1 MNDPK
6 DIFKKFSL
14 SSRKVLI
21 SSQKIAANS
30 GTAISSQ
37 HILLALALTPGTLAQ
52 AILHEHMISLD
63 QIRLIISL
71 EKERLVKQKEGLTA
85 EAQAVIEKSAILAHE
100 YGHAQIDPEHLLLA
114 IVSLS
119 NSLGAEIIAR
129 IGVDPALIKKQIN
142 NLFRDIQD
150 LETNSVRPPRLQGL
164 SADFSENLPETR
176 FDQDDL
182 PMPPPGPATMPPD
195 KNILDY
201 YTVDLTAQA
210 AAGKIDP
217 LIGREK
223 EIQRVIQILAR
234 RTKNNPVLVG
244 EPGVGKTA
252 IVEGLASRIIAGQ
265 VPDKLLGKKIIRL
278 DLTLLVAGTMY
289 RGQFEERI
297 KKVMEE
303 LERLDNCIL
312 FIDELHTVVGAGSA
326 EGSLDAANILKPAL
340 AKGKLRLIGATTQEE
355 YRKVIEKD
363 AALERRLGKV
373 IVEEPTIAE
382 TIQILKGL
390 RPKYEEFHQVKISD
404 EAISAAAN
412 LSSRYLADRFLPDK
426 AIDLMDEAAAAKV
439 LTRSRNRHSK
449 LANLETQQKLIAA
462 QKEIEVKNQNYQKA
476 AELRDLELRLA
487 EEIEYLKKQQ
497 PSKTR
502 LKVITS
508 EDIARV
514 VSLWTGIPVE
524 SLARQEQLKFLH
536 LAKTL
541 KKSII
546 GQDEA
551 IRQISQAIRR
561 AKTGIADPN
570 RPIGSFVFMGP
581 TGVGKTELARV
592 LAAELFGSREAI
604 IKIDMSEFMERH
616 HVSRL
621 VGAPPGYVGYEDA
634 GRLTEAVRRR
644 PYSIVLF
651 DEIEKAHPEVFN
663 ILLQILEDG
672 ELTDAKGRKVN
683 FRNTIIILT
692 SNIGMV
698 ELNQQARIGFQA
710 KGQAKKKAENDYKL
724 MKEELIRKLKA
735 EFRPELVNRLDKII
749 VFRPL
754 DKNDLRK
761 IIDLNL
767 ENLRDRLA
775 HQNYTLQFSP
785 KIKEIILKKG
795 YEPAFGARPLRRAI
809 ADLIEDPLSEEILAG
824 KIKKGDTVI
833 IEPRHDQVV
842 FRVKKRP
849 TESE

>member
-37 HILLALALTPGTLAQ
+37 HILLALAVTPGTLAY

-63 QIRLIISL
+63 QIRLVISL
-71 EKERLVKQKEGLTA
+71 EKEKLVEQKDGLTA
-85 EAQAVIEKSAILAHE
+85 EAKTVIEKSAILARDL
-100 YGHAQIDPEHLLLA
+100 GHVQIDPEHLLLA
-114 IVSLS
+114 IVSIPT
-119 NSLGAEIIAR
+119 SLGFEIISR
-129 IGVDPALIKKQIN
+129 IGADPNIIKNQVN
-142 NLFRDIQD
+142 NLFRDIKD
-150 LETNSVRPPRLQGL
+150 LESNSSRPPRLG
-164 SADFSENLPETR
+164 ADFPGSFSEPR
-176 FDQDDL
+176 FGEEQDL
-182 PMPPPGPATMPPD
+182 PMPPPLAPAPPG

-201 YTVDLTAQA
+201 YTVDLTTQA
-210 AAGKIDP
+210 AEGKIDP

-244 EPGVGKTA
+244 EPGVGKSA
-252 IVEGLASRIIAGQ
+252 IVEGLATKIIAGQ

-289 RGQFEERI
+289 RGQFEDRI

-312 FIDELHTVVGAGSA
+312 FVDELHTVVGAGSA

-340 AKGKLRLIGATTQEE
+340 AKGRLHLIGATTQDE

-373 IVEEPTIAE
+373 TVEEPTAAE
-382 TIQILKGL
+382 TIQILQGL
-390 RPKYEEFHQVKISD
+390 RPKYEEFHQVEISD
-404 EAISAAAN
+404 EAIMAAVILAG
-412 LSSRYLADRFLPDK
+412 RYIADRFLPDK
-426 AIDLMDEAAAAKV
+426 AIDLIDEAAAAKV
-439 LTRSRNRHSK
+439 LSSPRQRHSK
-449 LANLETQQKLIAA
+449 LANLEKQQKLIAV
-462 QKEIEVKNQNYQKA
+462 QKEIEVNHQNYQKA
-476 AELRDLELRLA
+476 AELRDLELRLV
-487 EEIEYLKKQQ
+487 EEIKFLKNQQ
-497 PSKTR
+497 QFKKERKIISA
-502 LKVITS
+502 

-514 VSLWTGIPVE
+514 VSLWTAIPVE
-524 SLARQEQLKFLH
+524 SLARKEQLKFLH
-536 LAKTL
+536 LAKNL
-541 KKSII
+541 KKYIV

-561 AKTGIADPN
+561 SKTGIADPN

-592 LAAELFGSREAI
+592 LSNELFGSREAI

-616 HVSRL
+616 NVSRL
-621 VGAPPGYVGYEDA
+621 VGAPPGYVGYEEA
-634 GRLTEAVRRR
+634 GRLTEEVRRR
-644 PYSIVLF
+644 PFSIVLF

-692 SNIGMV
+692 SNIGV
-698 ELNQQARIGFQA
+698 AELNAQATIGFRSR
-710 KGQAKKKAENDYKL
+710 GQAKKKAEGEYQK
-724 MKEELIRKLKA
+724 MKDDLIKRLKD
-735 EFRPELVNRLDKII
+735 EFRPELINRLDKIV
-749 VFRPL
+749 VFRAL
-754 DKNDLRK
+754 DKTDLKK
-761 IIDLNL
+761 IIDMNL
-767 ENLRDRLA
+767 ESLRERMA
-775 HQNYTLQFSP
+775 GQNYTLKFSP
-785 KIKEIILKKG
+785 KIKELILKKG
-795 YEPAFGARPLRRAI
+795 FDPAFGARPLRRAI
-809 ADLIEDPLSEEILAG
+809 SDLIEDPLSEEMLAG
-824 KIKKGDTVI
+824 KIKKGDTVNISLSKDKI
-833 IEPRHDQVV
+833 IFKTKPT
-842 FRVKKRP
+842 KKN
-849 TESE
+849 S